1 MRSTFA
7 GFYIA
12 KSGIDSAR
20 ANLDITGQNVSN
32 ENVTG
37 YTRQR
42 VDVYSRGS
50 SGFNMR
56 YASVGSV
63 AIGEGVNL
71 GGTSQLRDPYLDVR
85 YRREQAKFGKSA
97 SELATLK
104 DMEYIFDEIAKD
116 GLDTQFQD
124 FFKQLQN
131 MALNNGDTV
140 SENIL
145 KTSSKML
152 VKMFNYCS
160 SQLEKV
166 KLQEYSYLEDSTK
179 RVNEILSGIADLNK
193 QIKEANIG
201 DNPALELIDS
211 RNMLIDELSGYIPI
225 ETQTKLVNIGGGK
238 MVEELSISLVTN
250 GVDKFNLVDNLEYRQ
265 LGIVKDS
272 EKNIIQPVK
281 L

>member
-131 MALNNGDTV
+131 MALNNGD
-140 SENIL
+140 
-145 KTSSKML
+145 
-152 VKMFNYCS
+152 
-160 SQLEKV
+160 
-166 KLQEYSYLEDSTK
+166 
-179 RVNEILSGIADLNK
+179 
-193 QIKEANIG
+193 
-201 DNPALELIDS
+201 
-211 RNMLIDELSGYIPI
+211 
-225 ETQTKLVNIGGGK
+225 
-238 MVEELSISLVTN
+238 
-250 GVDKFNLVDNLEYRQ
+250 
-265 LGIVKDS
+265 
-272 EKNIIQPVK
+272 
-281 L
+281 